1 MKKKKNFNKTV
12 ARAEMKKAWANK
24 KGKKPS
30 KAALSKAM
38 KKAWK

>member
-1 MKKKKNFNKTV
+1 MARKKKFNKSI

-38 KKAWK
+38 KKAWT

>member
-1 MKKKKNFNKTV
+1 MKRKKRFNKSV
-12 ARAEMKKAWANK
+12 ARAEMKKAWRNK